1 MLDRLKRLL
10 ASPRFPWIAAA
21 LAVVLFLPTLD
32 VGLMMDDY
40 LHRVT
45 YEGGFQIVPRPNW
58 DLFRFVG
65 PDRAEFAATRDF
77 GAIPWWAPQ
86 DHKLAFFR
94 PISGMSHWFDYHF
107 FPDHP
112 GVMHAENVL
121 LFAGMVVFAG
131 LLYRRFMAPAWAAGL
146 ATLLFA
152 WDDAHSFVVVWI
164 ANRNALFAGL
174 FGLLALWLHDR
185 RRRDGARAAGVLA
198 PVALALGL
206 LSGEAA
212 LAALGYLG
220 AYALFLD
227 DEAPRE
233 RLKSLVPHVVVG
245 ALWAAVYKVLGY
257 GAAGN
262 GFYIDPGSEPVA
274 FALAAVKRLPILL
287 LAQFG
292 LPPADIWAQTTETKV
307 APLLAAAAV
316 LAGLGVVFARVLRKD
331 RTCLFFATGMLF
343 SLIPVCATWPNDRL
357 LLFSSFGAFGL
368 IATFL
373 SRAFAV
379 ERPGPRFSARAVAGL
394 MVLIHV
400 ILAPLLLP
408 VRARTVGHLLHAYI
422 ENAARTLPESTAK
435 TYVVVNAPDPLTAG
449 IAGSVHYYRAVPKPL
464 LSSLPHLR
472 LLAVV
477 AEGDEIIERIDDHTL
492 SLIATKGLFHDPL
505 SQVFRS
511 PSLPFH
517 TGDVVNEKGM
527 RVEIMEVDDKGFPQ
541 RVQFRFDAPL
551 DDPSMIWITWQ
562 HQGFVLFKP
571 PAQGEKVTLGPAS
584 FMKAMTGQDP

>member
-45 YEGGFQIVPRPNW
+45 YEGGFQPVPRPSW

-65 PDRAEFAATRDF
+65 PDRAEFAVHIDF
-77 GAIPWWAPQ
+77 GSVPWWAPP
-86 DHKLAFFR
+86 DYKISFFR
-94 PISGMSHWFDYHF
+94 PLAGLSHWFDYHY

-112 GVMHAENVL
+112 AVMHAENIL

-131 LLYRRFMAPAWAAGL
+131 LLYRRFVASAWAAGL

-152 WDDAHSFVVVWI
+152 WDDAHSFVVGWI
-164 ANRNALFAGL
+164 ANRNALLAGL

-185 RRRDGARAAGVLA
+185 LRRDGARAAGALA
-198 PVALALGL
+198 PLALALGL
-206 LSGEAA
+206 LSSEASVA
-212 LAALGYLG
+212 TLGYLA

-227 DEAPRE
+227 DKAPRD
-233 RLKSLVPHVVVG
+233 RLKSLVPYAVI
-245 ALWAAVYKVLGY
+245 AATWAVVYKARGY
-257 GAAGN
+257 GTSGG
-262 GFYIDPGSEPVA
+262 GFYVDPGGEPAA
-274 FALAAVKRLPILL
+274 FVFAVITRLPILL

-292 LPPADIWAQTTETKV
+292 LPPADLWSQSGKPQVVQLLV
-307 APLLAAAAV
+307 ATAL
-316 LAGLGVVFARVLRKD
+316 LAGLGLVFARVLRKD
-331 RTCLFFATGMLF
+331 RTCLFFATGMLL

-373 SRAFAV
+373 SRALAV

-400 ILAPLLLP
+400 VIAPLLLP
-408 VRARTVGHLLHAYI
+408 IRARTVGKLLHEYI
-422 ENAARTLPESTAK
+422 ESGARTLPKKAGS
-435 TYVVVNAPDPLTAG
+435 TYVVINAPDPLVAG
-449 IAGSVHYYRAVPKPL
+449 IAASVHYYAEPAPL
-464 LSSLPHLR
+464 TSLPRLR
-472 LLAVV
+472 QLAIL
-477 AEGDEIIERIDDHTL
+477 AEGEGTVERIDDHTL
-492 SLIATKGLFHDPL
+492 SLTATQGFFRDPM

-517 TGDVVNEKGM
+517 VGEVVTVSGM
-527 RVEIMEVDDKGFPQ
+527 RVEIMEVGAEGFP
-541 RVQFRFDAPL
+541 RRIHFRFDASL
-551 DDPSMIWITWQ
+551 DDPSLVWLTWQ
-562 HQGFVLFKP
+562 HQGFVPFRP
-571 PAQGEKVTLGPAS
+571 PAPGEKVALAS
-584 FMKAMTGQDP
+584 ASLVEALTGQKP